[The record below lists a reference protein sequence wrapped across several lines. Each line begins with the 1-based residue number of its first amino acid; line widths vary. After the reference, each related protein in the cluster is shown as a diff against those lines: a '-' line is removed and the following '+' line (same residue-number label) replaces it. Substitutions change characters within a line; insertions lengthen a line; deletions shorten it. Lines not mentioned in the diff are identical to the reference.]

1 MCVKKFEYNQTHP
14 IRETPDLTIQP
25 SLNFKQ
31 TIEEPQIKSTIRV
44 ATNAQKEIHVVGNGG
59 SSSTEK

>member
-44 ATNAQKEIHVVGNGG
+44 TNAQKEIIVVGNGG